1 MAVVQ
6 QKEPSCASCRET
18 TKKKKTIM
26 ASASSDEWRTVC
38 DKFTNAQNLTVVES
52 RNDPE
57 NDPFR
62 SKYKA
67 RELLREIHCSLK
79 SFEAGEGEAESGEE
93 IGDQRPIE
101 PPVDGQRE
109 DGFGQGFSGDSPAGL
124 RAAKLG
130 AVEYYLG
137 VNHVDTEELSA
148 GQEHLMNCMKQLE
161 RCRVSSE
168 NVSLFIHVRNQL
180 GILWAGRD
188 ETETA
193 QGFLETAESIYQR
206 YIKEDGSPPTDMAE
220 YFTTEEKLLTHQ
232 ERTKR
237 FELAYTHTMYYLAQV
252 YKNLGETER
261 AATYCHS
268 TLQRQLQLNQ
278 YSPMEWALNAATLS
292 QYYITKGRYME
303 GRHCL
308 SAATVI
314 SGLAGEVPSEAAAQE
329 SETESERRE
338 QLMQKRAEIARC
350 WIKYCLNVL
359 QDSKKLLEDSI
370 GELDTD
376 RQEELK
382 RARRREE
389 EEEEKGRKSALLFGS
404 EDTFDSIASLEEK
417 VRCLLPLDFAE
428 ARAVFLVG
436 QNYVTQAKEYFQ
448 MDGYVTD
455 HIEILQDHSA
465 LFRALAFFEEDLE
478 RRCKMHKRRVDMLE
492 PICNDLNSRYYLMIR
507 RQMMFELAEIYN
519 EMMDLKLTLA
529 NRQADTQSLDNHT
542 IKKFNHL
549 CSASAKYFQMFLDSL
564 CSPEG
569 KIPEHLEEE
578 VLRPALVARFRL
590 ARLHSRLIS
599 SSVSVQLENLDKSL
613 ENYNYVVQYCEA
625 HPEAKAAVE
634 TELELSTEMVG
645 LLPLKINRLKVK
657 MTANN

>member
-1 MAVVQ
+1 
-6 QKEPSCASCRET
+6 
-18 TKKKKTIM
+18 M
-26 ASASSDEWRTVC
+26 ASVNSDEWRAIC
-38 DKFTNAQNLTVVES
+38 EKFTNAQNLTEVES
-52 RNDPE
+52 LHDPE

-67 RELLREIHCSLK
+67 RELLREIYCSLK
-79 SFEAGEGEAESGEE
+79 SFEAVEGEEDSGGES
-93 IGDQRPIE
+93 GDQRPE
-101 PPVDGQRE
+101 QPVDGQRE
-109 DGFGQGFSGDSPAGL
+109 DGFGDGLSGDSPAGL
-124 RAAKLG
+124 RVAKLG

-148 GQEHLMNCMKQLE
+148 GQEHLMNCVKLLE
-161 RCRVSSE
+161 KCRVSSD

-188 ETETA
+188 ETEEA

-206 YIKEDGSPPTDMAE
+206 YMKEV
-220 YFTTEEKLLTHQ
+220 
-232 ERTKR
+232 R
-237 FELAYTHTMYYLAQV
+237 FELAYTHSMYYLAQV
-252 YKNLGETER
+252 YKNLGQTER

-278 YSPMEWALNAATLS
+278 YNPMEWALNAATLS

-308 SAATVI
+308 AAATVI

-329 SETESERRE
+329 SETECERRE
-338 QLMQKRAEIARC
+338 QLRQKRAEIARC
-350 WIKYCLNVL
+350 WIKYCLNLL
-359 QDSKKLLEDSI
+359 QDAKKLLEDNI

-382 RARRREE
+382 NARRLEE

-417 VRCLLPLDFAE
+417 VHCLFPLDFTE

-436 QNYVTQAKEYFQ
+436 QNYITQAKDYFQ

-492 PICNDLNSRYYLMIR
+492 PICNELNTQYYLMIR
-507 RQMMFELAEIYN
+507 RQLMFELAETYN

-569 KIPEHLEEE
+569 KFPEHLEEE
-578 VLRPALVARFRL
+578 VLRPALVARFRV

-599 SSVSVQLENLDKSL
+599 SSPPVQLDNLNRAL
-613 ENYNYVVQYCEA
+613 ENYKYVVQYCEA
-625 HPEAKAAVE
+625 HPEAGAAVE

-645 LLPLKINRLKVK
+645 LLPLKINRLKAR
-657 MTANN
+657 MAANN

>member
-1 MAVVQ
+1 
-6 QKEPSCASCRET
+6 
-18 TKKKKTIM
+18 M
-26 ASASSDEWRTVC
+26 ASSNSDEWRAVC
-38 DKFTNAQNLTVVES
+38 DKFTNAQHLTDVES

-67 RELLREIHCSLK
+67 RELFREIYCSLK
-79 SFEAGEGEAESGEE
+79 SFEGGEAEEDSGGESGE
-93 IGDQRPIE
+93 QRPVE
-101 PPVDGQRE
+101 PPESGHEDDGS
-109 DGFGQGFSGDSPAGL
+109 GQGFCGDSPEGL

-137 VNHVDTEELSA
+137 VNHIDTEELSA
-148 GQEHLMNCMKQLE
+148 GQEHLMNCMRLLE
-161 RCRVSSE
+161 KCRLSTE

-193 QGFLETAESIYQR
+193 QGFLETAESLYQR
-206 YIKEDGSPPTDMAE
+206 YMKEDGSPPTDMTE

-252 YKNLGETER
+252 YKNLGLNER

-268 TLQRQLQLNQ
+268 TLQRQLQFSQ
-278 YSPMEWALNAATLS
+278 FSPMEWALNAATLS

-314 SGLAGEVPSEAAAQE
+314 SDLAGEVPSEAAAQE
-329 SETESERRE
+329 SETERDRRE
-338 QLMQKRAEIARC
+338 QLRQKRAEIARC
-350 WIKYCLNVL
+350 WIKYCVNLL
-359 QDSKKLLEDSI
+359 QDAKKQLEDNI

-376 RQEELK
+376 LQEELK

-389 EEEEKGRKSALLFGS
+389 EEEEKERKSALLFGS
-404 EDTFDSIASLEEK
+404 EDTFDSIISQEEK
-417 VRCLLPLDFAE
+417 VSCLFPLDFTE

-436 QNYVTQAKEYFQ
+436 QNYVSQAKEYFQ

-455 HIEILQDHSA
+455 HIEILQDHST
-465 LFRALAFFEEDLE
+465 LFRGLAFFEEDLE

-492 PICNDLNSRYYLMIR
+492 PVCNDLNNQYYLMIR
-507 RQMMFELAEIYN
+507 RQLMFELAEIYN

-529 NRQADTQSLDNHT
+529 NRQADVQSLDKHT

-549 CSASAKYFQMFLDSL
+549 CSASTKFFQMFLDSL
-564 CSPEG
+564 CSPDG
-569 KIPEHLEEE
+569 KAPEHLEEE
-578 VLRPALVARFRL
+578 VLRPALVARFRV

-599 SSVSVQLENLDKSL
+599 TVPCIQLENLNKAL
-613 ENYNYVVQYCEA
+613 ENYKYVVQYCEA
-625 HPEAKAAVE
+625 HPEAAPAVT

-645 LLPLKINRLKVK
+645 LLPLKINRLKAR
-657 MTANN
+657 MASNTSNN

>member
-1 MAVVQ
+1 
-6 QKEPSCASCRET
+6 
-18 TKKKKTIM
+18 M
-26 ASASSDEWRTVC
+26 ASLSSDEWRAIC
-38 DKFTNAQNLTVVES
+38 DKFTNAQNLTDVES
-52 RNDPE
+52 RKDPD

-67 RELLREIHCSLK
+67 RELLREIYCSLK
-79 SFEAGEGEAESGEE
+79 NFEAGDGEE
-93 IGDQRPIE
+93 DSGGESGDQRPKE

-109 DGFGQGFSGDSPAGL
+109 DVFGQGFSGDSPAGL

-148 GQEHLMNCMKQLE
+148 GQEHLMNCMKLLE

-206 YIKEDGSPPTDMAE
+206 YMKEVHSCPLHIPIVFFTLSPTSS
-220 YFTTEEKLLTHQ
+220 L
-232 ERTKR
+232 R

-278 YSPMEWALNAATLS
+278 FSPMEWALNAATLS

-308 SAATVI
+308 AAATVI

-329 SETESERRE
+329 SETECERRE
-338 QLMQKRAEIARC
+338 QLRQKRAEIARC
-350 WIKYCLNVL
+350 WIKYGLNLL
-359 QDSKKLLEDSI
+359 QDAKKLLEDNI
-370 GELDTD
+370 GELDSD

-417 VRCLLPLDFAE
+417 VPCLLPLDFTE

-436 QNYVTQAKEYFQ
+436 QTYVTQAKEYFQ

-455 HIEILQDHSA
+455 HIEILQDHSSM
-465 LFRALAFFEEDLE
+465 FRGLAFFEEDLE

-492 PICNDLNSRYYLMIR
+492 PVCNDLNSQYYLMIR
-507 RQMMFELAEIYN
+507 RQMMFELAETYN

-529 NRQADTQSLDNHT
+529 NRQADTESLDNHT
-542 IKKFNHL
+542 IKKFNSL

-569 KIPEHLEEE
+569 KSPEHLEEE
-578 VLRPALVARFRL
+578 VLRPALVARFRV
-590 ARLHSRLIS
+590 ARLHSQLIS
-599 SSVSVQLENLDKSL
+599 SVPTMQLDNLNRSL
-613 ENYNYVVQYCEA
+613 ENYKYVVEYCDA
-625 HPEAKAAVE
+625 HPEAVAAVE
-634 TELELSTEMVG
+634 TELELSREMAG
-645 LLPLKINRLKVK
+645 LLPLKINRLKAR
-657 MTANN
+657 MAENN

>member
-1 MAVVQ
+1 
-6 QKEPSCASCRET
+6 
-18 TKKKKTIM
+18 M
-26 ASASSDEWRTVC
+26 ASLSSDEWRAVC
-38 DKFTNAQNLTVVES
+38 DKFTNALNLTEVES

-67 RELLREIHCSLK
+67 RELLREIYCSLK
-79 SFEAGEGEAESGEE
+79 SFEAGDGEE
-93 IGDQRPIE
+93 DSRGESTEQRPPEE
-101 PPVDGQRE
+101 PLDGQTE
-109 DGFGQGFSGDSPAGL
+109 DVFGRGFSADSPAGL

-137 VNHVDTEELSA
+137 VNHVETEELSA

-161 RCRVSSE
+161 KCRASSE
-168 NVSLFIHVRNQL
+168 NVSLYIHVRNQL

-188 ETETA
+188 ETQMA

-206 YIKEDGSPPTDMAE
+206 YMKEVRLVLISAFYFDASFDG
-220 YFTTEEKLLTHQ
+220 TH
-232 ERTKR
+232 
-237 FELAYTHTMYYLAQV
+237 L
-252 YKNLGETER
+252 NLRNGFSVCQTER

-278 YSPMEWALNAATLS
+278 FSPMEWALNAATLS
-292 QYYITKGRYME
+292 QYYITKGRFME

-314 SGLAGEVPSEAAAQE
+314 SGLAGEVPSEAAN
-329 SETESERRE
+329 ERRE
-338 QLMQKRAEIARC
+338 QLRQKRAEIARC
-350 WIKYCLNVL
+350 WIKYCLN
-359 QDSKKLLEDSI
+359 LLEDAKKQLEDNI
-370 GELDTD
+370 GELDLD
-376 RQEELK
+376 RQDELK

-404 EDTFDSIASLEEK
+404 EDTFDSIASVEEK
-417 VRCLLPLDFAE
+417 VMCLFPLDFTE
-428 ARAVFLVG
+428 ARSVFLVG

-465 LFRALAFFEEDLE
+465 LFRILAFFEEDPE

-507 RQMMFELAEIYN
+507 RQMMFELAETYN
-519 EMMDLKLTLA
+519 EMMDLKLTVA
-529 NRQADTQSLDNHT
+529 NRQADTQTLDNHT

-549 CSASAKYFQMFLDSL
+549 CSASAKYYQMFLDSL

-569 KIPEHLEEE
+569 KFPEHLEDE
-578 VLRPALVARFRL
+578 VLRPVLVARFRV
-590 ARLHSRLIS
+590 ARLHSRLITS
-599 SSVSVQLENLDKSL
+599 SPTAQLDNLNKSL
-613 ENYNYVVQYCEA
+613 ENYKYVVQYCES
-625 HPEAKAAVE
+625 HPEAAAAVE
-634 TELELSTEMVG
+634 TELELSTEMAG
-645 LLPLKINRLKVK
+645 LLPLKINRLKAK
-657 MTANN
+657 LATNN

>member
-1 MAVVQ
+1 
-6 QKEPSCASCRET
+6 
-18 TKKKKTIM
+18 M
-26 ASASSDEWRTVC
+26 ASVSSDEWRTVC

-79 SFEAGEGEAESGEE
+79 SFEAGEGEAERGGEE

-101 PPVDGQRE
+101 PPVDGQLE

-148 GQEHLMNCMKQLE
+148 GQEHLMNCMKLLE

-404 EDTFDSIASLEEK
+404 EDTFDSIVSLEEK

-599 SSVSVQLENLDKSL
+599 SSPSVQLENLDKSL
-613 ENYNYVVQYCEA
+613 ENYKYVVQYCEA
-625 HPEAKAAVE
+625 HPEAKATVE

-645 LLPLKINRLKVK
+645 LLPLKINRLKAK

>member
-1 MAVVQ
+1 
-6 QKEPSCASCRET
+6 
-18 TKKKKTIM
+18 M
-26 ASASSDEWRTVC
+26 ASLSSDEWRAIC
-38 DKFTNAQNLTVVES
+38 DKFTNAQNLTDVES

-67 RELLREIHCSLK
+67 RELLREIYCSLK
-79 SFEAGEGEAESGEE
+79 SFEAGEGDEDGGAESSE
-93 IGDQRPIE
+93 QRTAE

-109 DGFGQGFSGDSPAGL
+109 DGFGEGFSGDSPAGL

-148 GQEHLMNCMKQLE
+148 GEEHLMNCMKQLA
-161 RCRVSSE
+161 RCRVTSE

-206 YIKEDGSPPTDMAE
+206 YMKEVWSDGSPPTDMTE
-220 YFTTEEKLLTHQ
+220 YFTSEEKLPTHQ

-261 AATYCHS
+261 AATYCHT

-278 YSPMEWALNAATLS
+278 FSPMEWALNAATLS

-314 SGLAGEVPSEAAAQE
+314 SGLAGEVPSEAVAQE
-329 SETESERRE
+329 SETESDRRE
-338 QLMQKRAEIARC
+338 QLRQKRAEIARC
-350 WIKYCLNVL
+350 WIKYCLNLL
-359 QDSKKLLEDSI
+359 QDSKKLLEDNI

-382 RARRREE
+382 RARRQEE
-389 EEEEKGRKSALLFGS
+389 EDEEKGRKSALLFGS

-417 VRCLLPLDFAE
+417 VCCLFPLDFTE
-428 ARAVFLVG
+428 ARGVFLVG
-436 QNYVTQAKEYFQ
+436 QNYVKQAKEYFQ

-465 LFRALAFFEEDLE
+465 LFRGLAFFEEDLE

-492 PICNDLNSRYYLMIR
+492 PICNDLNAQYYLLIR
-507 RQMMFELAEIYN
+507 RQLMFELAEIYN

-542 IKKFNHL
+542 IKKFNSL

-569 KIPEHLEEE
+569 KVPEHLEEE
-578 VLRPALVARFRL
+578 VLRPALVARFRV

-599 SSVSVQLENLDKSL
+599 PLPSAQLDNLNKSL
-613 ENYNYVVQYCEA
+613 ENYKYVAEYCES
-625 HPEAKAAVE
+625 HPEAAAAVE
-634 TELELSTEMVG
+634 TELELSKEMVG
-645 LLPLKINRLKVK
+645 LLPLKINRLKAK
-657 MTANN
+657 MATNN

>member
-1 MAVVQ
+1 
-6 QKEPSCASCRET
+6 
-18 TKKKKTIM
+18 M
-26 ASASSDEWRTVC
+26 ASLCSDEWRAIC
-38 DKFTNAQNLTVVES
+38 DKFTNAQHLTDVES

-67 RELLREIHCSLK
+67 RELLREIYCSLK
-79 SFEAGEGEAESGEE
+79 SRGAGEEDGGGES
-93 IGDQRPIE
+93 GDQRPPE
-101 PPVDGQRE
+101 PPVDVQRE
-109 DGFGQGFSGDSPAGL
+109 DVFSQGLSGDSAGGL

-161 RCRVSSE
+161 KCRVSSE

-180 GILWAGRD
+180 GILWAGRE

-193 QGFLETAESIYQR
+193 QGYLETAESIYQR
-206 YIKEDGSPPTDMAE
+206 YNKEEGSPPTDMTE
-220 YFTTEEKLLTHQ
+220 YFATEENLLTHQ

-252 YKNLGETER
+252 YQNLGQTER

-278 YSPMEWALNAATLS
+278 FSPMEWALNAATLS

-329 SETESERRE
+329 SETESERRD
-338 QLMQKRAEIARC
+338 QLRQKRAEIARC
-350 WIKYCLNVL
+350 WIKYCLNLL
-359 QDSKKLLEDSI
+359 QDAKKLLEDST
-370 GELDTD
+370 GEMDTD

-382 RARRREE
+382 GERRREE

-417 VRCLLPLDFAE
+417 VQCLFPLDFTE
-428 ARAVFLVG
+428 ARGVFLVG
-436 QNYVTQAKEYFQ
+436 QNYVTQAKEYFE

-455 HIEILQDHSA
+455 HIEILQDHSS
-465 LFRALAFFEEDLE
+465 LFRGLAFFEQDME

-492 PICNDLNSRYYLMIR
+492 PICNDLNAQYYLLIR
-507 RQMMFELAEIYN
+507 RQLMFELAETYN

-542 IKKFNHL
+542 IKKFNSL

-564 CSPEG
+564 ASPEG
-569 KIPEHLEEE
+569 KLPEHLEEE
-578 VLRPALVARFRL
+578 VLRPALVARFRV
-590 ARLHSRLIS
+590 ARLYSRLICS
-599 SSVSVQLENLDKSL
+599 TPTAQLENLNKSL
-613 ENYNYVVQYCEA
+613 ENYKYVVQYCEA
-625 HPEAKAAVE
+625 HLEAGAAVE
-634 TELELSTEMVG
+634 TELELSKEMVG
-645 LLPLKINRLKVK
+645 LLPLKINRLKAR
-657 MTANN
+657 MAANN

>member
-1 MAVVQ
+1 
-6 QKEPSCASCRET
+6 
-18 TKKKKTIM
+18 M
-26 ASASSDEWRTVC
+26 ASINSDEWKAIC
-38 DKFTNAQNLTVVES
+38 DKFTNAQNLTDVES
-52 RNDPE
+52 RKDPE

-67 RELLREIHCSLK
+67 RELLREIYCSLK
-79 SFEAGEGEAESGEE
+79 SFEASDGEE
-93 IGDQRPIE
+93 ESAEESAEQRPPE
-101 PPVDGQRE
+101 EPVDGQRE
-109 DGFGQGFSGDSPAGL
+109 DLFGQGSCGDSPAGL

-148 GQEHLMNCMKQLE
+148 GQEHLMNCMKLLE
-161 RCRVSSE
+161 RYNVSSV

-193 QGFLETAESIYQR
+193 QGFLETAEAIYQR
-206 YIKEDGSPPTDMAE
+206 YMKEDGTPPTDMTE
-220 YFTTEEKLLTHQ
+220 YFSTEEKTHQ
-232 ERTKR
+232 ERIKR

-252 YKNLGETER
+252 YKNLGRNEV
-261 AATYCHS
+261 AAAYCHS
-268 TLQRQLQLNQ
+268 TLQRQLKLNQ

-329 SETESERRE
+329 SETECERRE
-338 QLMQKRAEIARC
+338 QLRQKRAEIARC
-350 WIKYCLNVL
+350 WIKYCLNLL
-359 QDSKKLLEDSI
+359 QDTKKLLEDNI
-370 GELDTD
+370 GELDSD

-382 RARRREE
+382 RARRLEE

-404 EDTFDSIASLEEK
+404 EDTFDLIASLEEK
-417 VRCLLPLDFAE
+417 VSCLFPLDFAE

-455 HIEILQDHSA
+455 HVEILQDHSS

-492 PICNDLNSRYYLMIR
+492 PICIDLNAQYYLMIR
-507 RQMMFELAEIYN
+507 RQLMFELAETYN
-519 EMMDLKLTLA
+519 EMMDQKLTLA
-529 NRQADTQSLDNHT
+529 NRQEDSESLDSHT

-549 CSASAKYFQMFLDSL
+549 CSASAKYFQMFIDSL
-564 CSPEG
+564 RSPEG
-569 KIPEHLEEE
+569 KVPEHLEEE
-578 VLRPALVARFRL
+578 VLRPALVARFRV
-590 ARLHSRLIS
+590 ARLYSKLMCS
-599 SSVSVQLENLDKSL
+599 TPSAQLDNINKAL
-613 ENYNYVVQYCEA
+613 ENYKYVVQYCES
-625 HPEAKAAVE
+625 HPEAGSTVE
-634 TELELSTEMVG
+634 TELELSREMVG
-645 LLPLKINRLKVK
+645 LLPLKINRLKAR
-657 MTANN
+657 MAANN

>member
-1 MAVVQ
+1 M
-6 QKEPSCASCRET
+6 SSLG
-18 TKKKKTIM
+18 
-26 ASASSDEWRTVC
+26 SDEWKAIC
-38 DKFTNAQNLTVVES
+38 DKFTNAQHLTDVES
-52 RNDPE
+52 RKDPD

-67 RELLREIHCSLK
+67 RELLREIYCSLK
-79 SFEAGEGEAESGEE
+79 NFEAGDGEEDTGGESGE
-93 IGDQRPIE
+93 QRPTE
-101 PPVDGQRE
+101 EPVDGQRA
-109 DGFGQGFSGDSPAGL
+109 DLFGQGISGDSPVGL

-148 GQEHLMNCMKQLE
+148 GQEHLMNCIKLLE
-161 RCRVSSE
+161 RYRVSSE

-193 QGFLETAESIYQR
+193 QGFLETAEAIYQR
-206 YIKEDGSPPTDMAE
+206 YMKEDGSPPTDMTE
-220 YFTTEEKLLTHQ
+220 YFTTEDKTHQ

-252 YKNLGETER
+252 YKNLGQTER

-314 SGLAGEVPSEAAAQE
+314 SGLAGEAPSEAAAQE

-338 QLMQKRAEIARC
+338 HLSQKRAEIARC
-350 WIKYCLNVL
+350 WIKYCLNLL
-359 QDSKKLLEDSI
+359 QDAKKLLEDNI

-382 RARRREE
+382 RARRLEE

-404 EDTFDSIASLEEK
+404 EDTFDLIASLEEK
-417 VRCLLPLDFAE
+417 VSSLFPLDFTE

-455 HIEILQDHSA
+455 HIEILQDHSS

-492 PICNDLNSRYYLMIR
+492 PICNDLNSQYYLMIR
-507 RQMMFELAEIYN
+507 RQLMFELAETYS
-519 EMMDLKLTLA
+519 EMMDQKLTLA
-529 NRQADTQSLDNHT
+529 NRQADSQSLDNHS

-564 CSPEG
+564 RSPEG
-569 KIPEHLEEE
+569 KLPEHLEEE
-578 VLRPALVARFRL
+578 VVRPALVARFRV
-590 ARLHSRLIS
+590 ARLYNKLICS
-599 SSVSVQLENLDKSL
+599 LPSAQLENLNKAL
-613 ENYNYVVQYCEA
+613 ENYKYVVQYCES
-625 HPEAKAAVE
+625 HPEAAATVE
-634 TELELSTEMVG
+634 TELELSKEMIG
-645 LLPLKINRLKVK
+645 LLPLKINRLKAR
-657 MTANN
+657 MAANN

>member
-1 MAVVQ
+1 
-6 QKEPSCASCRET
+6 
-18 TKKKKTIM
+18 M
-26 ASASSDEWRTVC
+26 ASVNSDEWRAIC
-38 DKFTNAQNLTVVES
+38 EKFTNAQNLTEVES
-52 RNDPE
+52 LHDPE

-67 RELLREIHCSLK
+67 RELLREIYCSLK
-79 SFEAGEGEAESGEE
+79 SFEAVE
-93 IGDQRPIE
+93 
-101 PPVDGQRE
+101 
-109 DGFGQGFSGDSPAGL
+109 
-124 RAAKLG
+124 

-148 GQEHLMNCMKQLE
+148 GQEHLMNCVKLLE
-161 RCRVSSE
+161 KCRVSSD

-188 ETETA
+188 ETEEA

-206 YIKEDGSPPTDMAE
+206 YMKEDGSPPTDMTE
-220 YFTTEEKLLTHQ
+220 YFSCFYVPGQ
-232 ERTKR
+232 
-237 FELAYTHTMYYLAQV
+237 
-252 YKNLGETER
+252 TER

-278 YSPMEWALNAATLS
+278 YNPMEWALNAATLS

-308 SAATVI
+308 AAATVI
-314 SGLAGEVPSEAAAQE
+314 SGLAGEVPSE
-329 SETESERRE
+329 TECERRE
-338 QLMQKRAEIARC
+338 QLRQKRAEIARC
-350 WIKYCLNVL
+350 WIKYCLNLL
-359 QDSKKLLEDSI
+359 QDAKKLLEDNI

-382 RARRREE
+382 NARRLEE

-417 VRCLLPLDFAE
+417 VHCLFPLDFTE

-436 QNYVTQAKEYFQ
+436 QNYITQAKDYFQ

-492 PICNDLNSRYYLMIR
+492 PICNELNTQYYLMIR
-507 RQMMFELAEIYN
+507 RQLMFELAETYN

-569 KIPEHLEEE
+569 KFPEHLEEE
-578 VLRPALVARFRL
+578 VLRPALVARFRV

-599 SSVSVQLENLDKSL
+599 SSPPVQLDNLNRAL
-613 ENYNYVVQYCEA
+613 ENYKYVVQYCEA
-625 HPEAKAAVE
+625 HPEAGAAVE

-645 LLPLKINRLKVK
+645 LLPLKINRLKAR
-657 MTANN
+657 MAANN

>member
-1 MAVVQ
+1 MD
-6 QKEPSCASCRET
+6 
-18 TKKKKTIM
+18 
-26 ASASSDEWRTVC
+26 DEWRAIC
-38 DKFTNAQNLTVVES
+38 DKFTNAQNLTDVES
-52 RNDPE
+52 RKDPD

-67 RELLREIHCSLK
+67 RELLREIYCSLK
-79 SFEAGEGEAESGEE
+79 NFEAGDGEE
-93 IGDQRPIE
+93 DSGGESGDQRPKE

-109 DGFGQGFSGDSPAGL
+109 DVFGQGFSGDSPAGL

-148 GQEHLMNCMKQLE
+148 GQEHLMNCMKLLE

-206 YIKEDGSPPTDMAE
+206 YMKEVRLLSCVIVEAE
-220 YFTTEEKLLTHQ
+220 RLQQMKTVTHMCY
-232 ERTKR
+232 E
-237 FELAYTHTMYYLAQV
+237 QV
-252 YKNLGETER
+252 FCLPGETER

-278 YSPMEWALNAATLS
+278 FSPMEWALNAATLS

-308 SAATVI
+308 AAATVI

-329 SETESERRE
+329 SETECERRE
-338 QLMQKRAEIARC
+338 QLRQKRAEIARC
-350 WIKYCLNVL
+350 WIKYGLNLL
-359 QDSKKLLEDSI
+359 QDAKKLLEDNI
-370 GELDTD
+370 GELDSD

-417 VRCLLPLDFAE
+417 VPCLLPLDFTE

-436 QNYVTQAKEYFQ
+436 QTYVTQAKEYFQ

-455 HIEILQDHSA
+455 HIEILQDHSSM
-465 LFRALAFFEEDLE
+465 FRGLAFFEEDLE

-492 PICNDLNSRYYLMIR
+492 PVCNDLNSQYYLMIR
-507 RQMMFELAEIYN
+507 RQMMFELAETYN

-529 NRQADTQSLDNHT
+529 NRQADTESLDNHT
-542 IKKFNHL
+542 IKKFNSL

-569 KIPEHLEEE
+569 KSPEHLEEE
-578 VLRPALVARFRL
+578 VLRPALVARFRV
-590 ARLHSRLIS
+590 ARLHSQLIS
-599 SSVSVQLENLDKSL
+599 SVPTMQLDNLNRSL
-613 ENYNYVVQYCEA
+613 ENYKYVVEYCDA
-625 HPEAKAAVE
+625 HPEAVAAVE
-634 TELELSTEMVG
+634 TELELSREMAG
-645 LLPLKINRLKVK
+645 LLPLKINRLKAR
-657 MTANN
+657 MAENN